1 MYYDDSLTQ
10 YNNDPAK
17 AQQLLAEAG
26 YSNLSLTLLY
36 TSTNKTMESEAI
48 YIQSKLAEVGIT
60 VELYPLDE
68 STYKNKTKDKTATD
82 YDLMLSFY
90 TLGAEPSLYGDILKS
105 DSASN
110 YGNVND
116 AELDALWEK
125 GNSIPNGEER
135 ESVYK
140 EIQQTVND
148 NMYIYPIA
156 YSKGFY
162 AVDKAYGGFEDVILQ
177 TIYYDYSKAYKIQ

>member
-1 MYYDDSLTQ
+1 MIWFSPSTHW
-10 YNNDPAK
+10 
-17 AQQLLAEAG
+17 AQNRACTE
-26 YSNLSLTLLY
+26 
-36 TSTNKTMESEAI
+36 
-48 YIQSKLAEVGIT
+48 
-60 VELYPLDE
+60 
-68 STYKNKTKDKTATD
+68 
-82 YDLMLSFY
+82 
-90 TLGAEPSLYGDILKS
+90 DILKS
-105 DSASN
+105 DSVSN
-110 YGNVND
+110 YGNVKD
-116 AELDALWEK
+116 EELDALWEK

-140 EIQQTVND
+140 EIQQIVND